1 MFTTNRH
8 TTPLRYIPALLAV
21 AALGLSA
28 CSTEELPDNGGNS
41 NGKTAIEFAM
51 SNTGGIG
58 MSLDSRAAASDASRA
73 GFGSNTRI
81 VMRIGSESSETPTDI
96 KYTRTTA
103 TASAQVTTGTQDYST
118 VTFAQGTE
126 MRYWDDAHGRKSQ
139 LSVYAVAIPDKTEP
153 SLIPV
158 DKLNCAP
165 ASGSNWA
172 TENAST
178 SADNNCIAW
187 EVSADQSAA
196 GTVSNQDLCYSNN
209 IQADAERGQNGVYRY
224 DFDTGSYPTFPGCDE
239 DGTIKQPG
247 LENGVMKYTTPSAS
261 KPGKFDRGHMI
272 FRHALSRITVKI
284 KAGDG
289 YDPSTAFVVDH
300 VQINKIRLADGTNTK
315 LNLVDGTWSGY
326 TTDQTITKME
336 KATPQA
342 SATHHREF
350 VAQTIPGDEIDQNST
365 ENRLELVVDNNI
377 YYITDKMLFTAFST
391 SATDDI
397 SGDKLT
403 LRQGRNYEI
412 NVTVSK
418 KKIDNITA
426 SIIPWATVTSSNMDV
441 NNAYIQLD
449 LYTPSGT
456 EIDGSYSS
464 NPPLLFRL
472 DDPSS
477 SFIFNDTDWKHYK
490 WYTKYD
496 KYNSL
501 TWDGTNR
508 RWTTDLFFE
517 TNYAS
522 YHFRM
527 TNEKTDSKIHL
538 VGPGSSGPFG
548 EADYFDIATSDED
561 IWWGAPMLTSA
572 TLKYDYQNT
581 ASVTPS
587 TDYTSP
593 LAGGFSL
600 SIHWGIAATESPIK
614 FTMLHIKSQIDVV
627 LKTTTGSDA
636 VKLYDETKSGD
647 DRYAKVKVVRAFNNG
662 NVELGRGM
670 VKTSD
675 SAGEYVMK
683 LPTYNSRFSD
693 YFDTANE
700 ATNAYWSYY
709 VPQELVRNS
718 GATADDFVG
727 IEITTPDGNVYK
739 INQLS
744 EIEASSV
751 GSEAGQGQTAS
762 DNITRWLPNHHYT
775 YTFNL
780 TKTGVTATATVA
792 KWNEVTAD
800 KDVSIE

>member
-1 MFTTNRH
+1 MTRNKGGRNT
-8 TTPLRYIPALLAV
+8 LRYLPMLLAV
-21 AALGLSA
+21 AAMGLAA
-28 CSTEELPDNGGNS
+28 CSTEELPGNGGNAD
-41 NGKTAIEFAM
+41 GKTAIEFAM

-73 GFGSNTRI
+73 GFGSDTRI
-81 VMRIGSESSETPTDI
+81 VMRIGSQNTDDGSL

-103 TASAQVTTGTQDYST
+103 TASKQVTTGTQDYST

-139 LSVYAVAIPDKTEP
+139 LSVYAVAIPDKTDDR
-153 SLIPV
+153 LLPV
-158 DKLNCAP
+158 DKLNFT
-165 ASGSNWA
+165 ASTGSNWA
-172 TENAST
+172 TENTST
-178 SADNNCIAW
+178 SATNNCIVW

-209 IQADAERGQNGVYRY
+209 IQADEERGKNGVYRY
-224 DFDTGSYPTFPGCDE
+224 NFGTGSYPTFPGCYE
-239 DGTIKQPG
+239 DGTIKPG

-272 FRHALSRITVKI
+272 FRHALTRITVKLT
-284 KAGDG
+284 AGDG
-289 YDPSTAFVVDH
+289 YDPSTAFEVDH

-336 KATPQA
+336 TATPQTGA
-342 SATHHREF
+342 AHHREF

-449 LYTPSGT
+449 LYDPSGT
-456 EIDGSYSS
+456 AIDGSYSS

-472 DDPSS
+472 DDPSPN
-477 SFIFNDTDWKHYK
+477 FIFRDDQWKHYK
-490 WYTKYD
+490 WYTTYD

-501 TWDGTNR
+501 RWDGTNS

-527 TNEKTDSKIHL
+527 TNEKTDNKIHL
-538 VGPGSSGPFG
+538 GPGSSGPFG

-593 LAGGFSL
+593 LDGGFSS

-627 LKTTTGSDA
+627 LKTTTGPDA
-636 VKLYDETKSGD
+636 VKLKDGD
-647 DRYAKVKVVRAFNNG
+647 NTAIVKVVRAYNSG

-670 VKTSD
+670 VKTTGTTGD
-675 SAGEYVMK
+675 LA
-683 LPTYNSRFSD
+683 LNQPTS
-693 YFDTANE
+693 YFKTDKVE
-700 ATNAYWSYY
+700 TNPYWLYY
-709 VPQELVRNS
+709 VPQPLSNGS
-718 GATADDFVG
+718 NYVG
-727 IEITTPDGNVYK
+727 IEITTPDGNIYK
-739 INQLS
+739 INRLS
-744 EIEASSV
+744 EITASSV
-751 GSEAGQGQTAS
+751 SSGNGQGQTNGAA
-762 DNITRWLPNHHYT
+762 ITRWLPNHHYT
-775 YTFNL
+775 YTFTL
-780 TKTGVTATATVA
+780 KKTKVTATATVT

-800 KDVSIE
+800 KEDVSIE

>member
-8 TTPLRYIPALLAV
+8 TTSLRYIPALLAA

-28 CSTEELPDNGGNS
+28 CSTEELPDNGGS
-41 NGKTAIEFAM
+41 TDGKTAIEFAM

-73 GFGSNTRI
+73 GFGSDTRI
-81 VMRIGSESSETPTDI
+81 VMRIGSKSTDGGSL

-103 TASAQVTTGTQDYST
+103 TASKQVTTGTADYST

-139 LSVYAVAIPDKTEP
+139 LSVYAVAIPDKNSGTLLPET
-153 SLIPV
+153 
-158 DKLNCAP
+158 KLSIGTLGENSKW
-165 ASGSNWA
+165 AS
-172 TENAST
+172 EST
-178 SADNNCIAW
+178 PDNTIAW
-187 EVSADQSAA
+187 TVSADQSTA

-209 IQADAERGQNGVYRY
+209 IQTGGKNGVYRY
-224 DFDTGSYPTFPGCDE
+224 NFIDPVGYPTFPGCNE
-239 DGTIKQPG
+239 DGTIKPG
-247 LENGVMKYTTPSAS
+247 LKDGVMKYTTPSAS

-272 FRHALSRITVKI
+272 FRHALSRITVKL

-449 LYTPSGT
+449 LYDPSGT
-456 EIDGSYSS
+456 AIDGSYSS

-472 DDPSS
+472 DDPSPN
-477 SFIFNDTDWKHYK
+477 FIFSDDQWKHYK

-501 TWDGTNR
+501 TWDGTNS

-527 TNEKTDSKIHL
+527 TNEKTDNKIHL
-538 VGPGSSGPFG
+538 GPGSSGPFG

-593 LAGGFSL
+593 LAGGFSS

-627 LKTTTGSDA
+627 LKTTTGPDA
-636 VKLYDETKSGD
+636 VKLKDGD
-647 DRYAKVKVVRAFNNG
+647 NTAIVKVVRAFNNG

-670 VKTSD
+670 VKTSG
-675 SAGEYVMK
+675 STGEYVMK

-693 YFDTANE
+693 YFATANE
-700 ATNAYWSYY
+700 ATKAYWSYY

-718 GATADDFVG
+718 GANANDFVG

-739 INQLS
+739 INRLS
-744 EIEASSV
+744 EIEASAV
-751 GSEAGQGQTAS
+751 GSEAGQGQAES
-762 DNITRWLPNHHYT
+762 QKILRWLPNHHYT
-775 YTFNL
+775 YTFTL
-780 TKTGVTATATVA
+780 KKTEVTATATVT
-792 KWNEVTAD
+792 KWNEVTAGNE
-800 KDVSIE
+800 DVTIE

>member
-1 MFTTNRH
+1 MTRNKGGRNT
-8 TTPLRYIPALLAV
+8 LRYLPMLLAV

-58 MSLDSRAAASDASRA
+58 MSLDSRA
-73 GFGSNTRI
+73 GFGQSTRI
-81 VMRIGSESSETPTDI
+81 VMRIGSESTDDGSL

-103 TASAQVTTGTQDYST
+103 TASKQVTTGTADYST

-139 LSVYAVAIPDKTEP
+139 LSVYAVAIPDKNSGTLLPEN
-153 SLIPV
+153 
-158 DKLNCAP
+158 KLSIGTLGENSKW
-165 ASGSNWA
+165 AS
-172 TENAST
+172 EST
-178 SADNNCIAW
+178 PDNTIAW
-187 EVSADQSAA
+187 TVSADQSTA

-209 IQADAERGQNGVYRY
+209 IQTGGKNGVYQY
-224 DFDTGSYPTFPGCDE
+224 KFSTSDYPAFPGCNP
-239 DGTIKQPG
+239 DGTIIEKSPRTDG
-247 LENGVMKYTTPSAS
+247 LIDGVMKYYTEPGYSG
-261 KPGKFDRGHMI
+261 GKFDRGHMI
-272 FRHALSRITVKI
+272 FRHALTRITVKL

-326 TTDQTITKME
+326 TTGQTITKME

-426 SIIPWATVTSSNMDV
+426 SIIPWATVTSGNMDV

-456 EIDGSYSS
+456 TINGSYEA
-464 NPPLLFRL
+464 PLLFRL

-501 TWDGTNR
+501 TWDGTNN

-517 TNYAS
+517 SNYAS

-538 VGPGSSGPFG
+538 GPGSSGPFG
-548 EADYFDIATSDED
+548 EADYFDIDTSEKD
-561 IWWGAPMLTSA
+561 IWWGAPLLKTA
-572 TLKYDYQNT
+572 TLKYDYEHT
-581 ASVTPS
+581 ASVTS
-587 TDYTSP
+587 GTDYRSP
-593 LAGGFSL
+593 LDGGFSS

-636 VKLYDETKSGD
+636 VKLKDGD
-647 DRYAKVKVVRAFNNG
+647 NTAIVKVVRAFNKG

-670 VKTSD
+670 VKTSGSTGD
-675 SAGEYVMK
+675 LA
-683 LPTYNSRFSD
+683 LNQPTT
-693 YFDTANE
+693 YFKTDKVE
-700 ATNAYWSYY
+700 TNPYWLYY
-709 VPQELVRNS
+709 VPQQLSNGS
-718 GATADDFVG
+718 NYVG
-727 IEITTPDGNVYK
+727 IEITTPDGNIYK
-739 INQLS
+739 INKLS
-744 EIEASSV
+744 DITAKTVVSDV
-751 GSEAGQGQTAS
+751 GQGQTES
-762 DNITRWLPNHHYT
+762 QKILRWLPNHHYT
-775 YTFNL
+775 YTFTL
-780 TKTGVTATATVA
+780 KKTEVTATATVT

-800 KDVSIE
+800 KEDVTIE

>member
-1 MFTTNRH
+1 MTRNKGGRNT
-8 TTPLRYIPALLAV
+8 LRYLPMLLAV

-81 VMRIGSESSETPTDI
+81 VMRIGSQKTDDGSL

-103 TASAQVTTGTQDYST
+103 TASKQVTTGTHDYYT
-118 VTFAQGTE
+118 VTFAQGSE
-126 MRYWDDAHGRKSQ
+126 MRYWDDAHGRNSQ
-139 LSVYAVAIPDKTEP
+139 LSVYAVAIPDKTEE
-153 SLIPV
+153 SLLPV
-158 DKLNCAP
+158 DKLKFTAL
-165 ASGSNWA
+165 SGSNWA
-172 TENAST
+172 TENTQT
-178 SADNNCIAW
+178 SDTNNCIAW

-209 IQADAERGQNGVYRY
+209 IQTGGKNGVYQY
-224 DFDTGSYPTFPGCDE
+224 KFSASDYPAFPGCNP
-239 DGTIKQPG
+239 DGSIIEKTPRTDG
-247 LENGVMKYTTPSAS
+247 LIDGVMKYYTETGYSG
-261 KPGKFDRGHMI
+261 GKFDRGHMI
-272 FRHALSRITVKI
+272 FRHALSRITVKLT
-284 KAGDG
+284 AGDG
-289 YDPSTAFVVDH
+289 YNPSTAFVVDH
-300 VQINKIRLADGTNTK
+300 VQINNIRLADGTNTK

-326 TTDQTITKME
+326 TTAQTITKME
-336 KATPQA
+336 TASPQA

-350 VAQTIPGDEIDQNST
+350 VAQTIPGDLIPEDGATNRVEI
-365 ENRLELVVDNNI
+365 VVDGNI
-377 YYITDKMLFTAFST
+377 YYLTDKMLYNALKSST
-391 SATDDI
+391 GVKVESNNVE
-397 SGDKLT
+397 LE
-403 LRQGRNYEI
+403 QGKNYEI

-456 EIDGSYSS
+456 AIDGAYSS

-472 DDPSS
+472 DDPSQN
-477 SFIFNDTDWKHYK
+477 FIFSDDQWKHYK

-496 KYNSL
+496 KYSSL
-501 TWDGTNR
+501 AWDGTNS
-508 RWTTDLFFE
+508 RWTTNLFFE

-593 LAGGFSL
+593 LAGGFSS

-627 LKTTTGSDA
+627 LKTTTGPDA
-636 VKLYDETKSGD
+636 VKLKDGD
-647 DRYAKVKVVRAFNNG
+647 NTAIVKVVRAFNNG

-670 VKTSD
+670 VKTSG
-675 SAGEYVMK
+675 STGEYVMK

-693 YFDTANE
+693 YFATANE

-709 VPQELVRNS
+709 IPQELVRNS
-718 GATADDFVG
+718 GANADDFVG

-739 INQLS
+739 INRLS
-744 EIEASSV
+744 EIKATSV
-751 GSEAGQGQTAS
+751 GSEAGQGQTNS
-762 DNITRWLPNHHYT
+762 DYITRWLPNHHYT
-775 YTFNL
+775 YTFTL
-780 TKTGVTATATVA
+780 KKTKVTATATVT

-800 KDVSIE
+800 KEDVSIE

>member
-58 MSLDSRAAASDASRA
+58 MSLDSRASRA
-73 GFGSNTRI
+73 GFGSDTRI
-81 VMRIGSESSETPTDI
+81 VMRIGSESADDGSL

-103 TASAQVTTGTQDYST
+103 TASKQVTTGTADYST

-126 MRYWDDAHGRKSQ
+126 MRYWDDAHGRESQ
-139 LSVYAVAIPDKTEP
+139 LSVYAVAIPDKTDEG
-153 SLIPV
+153 LIPV

-172 TENAST
+172 TEDAST
-178 SADNNCIAW
+178 ATSNNTIAW
-187 EVSADQSAA
+187 TVSADQSAA

-209 IQADAERGQNGVYRY
+209 IQADAERGKNGVYRY
-224 DFDTGSYPTFPGCDE
+224 NFDTGSYPAFPGVANIDDLE
-239 DGTIKQPG
+239 D
-247 LENGVMKYTTPSAS
+247 GVMKYTTPSAS
-261 KPGKFDRGHMI
+261 EPGKFDRGHMI
-272 FRHALSRITVKI
+272 FRHALTRITVKLT
-284 KAGDG
+284 ASDG

-300 VQINKIRLADGTNTK
+300 VQINNIRLADGTNTK

-326 TTDQTITKME
+326 TTGQTITKME

-350 VAQTIPGDEIDQNST
+350 VAQTIPGDEIGQNST

-412 NVTVSK
+412 NVTISK

-449 LYTPSGT
+449 LYTPSET
-456 EIDGSYSS
+456 AIDGAYSS

-472 DDPSS
+472 DDPSPN
-477 SFIFNDTDWKHYK
+477 FIFSDDQWKHYK
-490 WYTKYD
+490 WYTEYD

-501 TWDGTNR
+501 TWDGTNS

-527 TNEKTDSKIHL
+527 INEKTDNKIYL
-538 VGPGSSGPFG
+538 GPGSTGPFG

-561 IWWGAPMLTSA
+561 IWWGAPMRSGANLVYDFANDSQDTSA
-572 TLKYDYQNT
+572 PK
-581 ASVTPS
+581 
-587 TDYTSP
+587 
-593 LAGGFSL
+593 GGYSSSL
-600 SIHWGIAATESPIK
+600 HWGIAATESPIK

-636 VKLYDETKSGD
+636 VKLYDETKSDD
-647 DRYAKVKVVRAFNNG
+647 DRYAKVKVVRAYNNG

-670 VKTSD
+670 VKTSG
-675 SAGEYVMK
+675 STGEYVMK
-683 LPTYNSRFSD
+683 LPTHNSRFSD
-693 YFDTANE
+693 YFATANE
-700 ATNAYWSYY
+700 ATKAYWSYY
-709 VPQELVRNS
+709 VPQELKR
-718 GATADDFVG
+718 GDADADYVG
-727 IEITTPDGNVYK
+727 LEITTPDGNVYK
-739 INQLS
+739 INRLS
-744 EIEASSV
+744 EITAKTV
-751 GSEAGQGQTAS
+751 GSDVGQGQTES
-762 DNITRWLPNHHYT
+762 QKILRWLPNHHYT
-775 YTFNL
+775 YTFTL
-780 TKTGVTATATVA
+780 KKTKVTATATVT

-800 KDVSIE
+800 NKDVTIE

>member
-28 CSTEELPDNGGNS
+28 CSTEELPDNGGNTD
-41 NGKTAIEFAM
+41 GKTAIEFAM

-58 MSLDSRAAASDASRA
+58 MSLDSRASRA
-73 GFGSNTRI
+73 GFGSDTEI
-81 VMRIGSESSETPTDI
+81 KMRIRSENTEDASI
-96 KYTRTTA
+96 KYTLTKA
-103 TASAQVTTGTQDYST
+103 TARKQEDGKDYST
-118 VTFAQGTE
+118 VKFKSENGE
-126 MRYWDDAHGRKSQ
+126 MRYWDDAHGRNSQ
-139 LSVYAVAIPDKTEP
+139 LSVYAVAVPDKTGILAADALQAP
-153 SLIPV
+153 ST
-158 DKLNCAP
+158 
-165 ASGSNWA
+165 SGGSNWG
-172 TENAST
+172 T
-178 SADNNCIAW
+178 SLDTNNTIAW
-187 EVSADQSAA
+187 TVSADQSTA

-209 IQADAERGQNGVYRY
+209 IQTGGKNGVYQY
-224 DFDTGSYPTFPGCDE
+224 KFSTSDYPAFPGCNH
-239 DGTIKQPG
+239 DGTIIEKSPRTDG
-247 LENGVMKYTTPSAS
+247 LIDGVMKYYTEPGYSG
-261 KPGKFDRGHMI
+261 GKFDRGHMI

-426 SIIPWATVTSSNMDV
+426 SIIPWATVTSGNMDV

-456 EIDGSYSS
+456 TINGSYEA
-464 NPPLLFRL
+464 PLLFRL

-501 TWDGTNR
+501 KWDGTNS
-508 RWTTDLFFE
+508 RWTTNLFFE
-517 TNYAS
+517 NNYAS

-561 IWWGAPMLTSA
+561 IWWGAPMQTSA

-581 ASVTPS
+581 ASVTS
-587 TDYTSP
+587 DTDYTSP
-593 LAGGFSL
+593 LDGGFSS

-647 DRYAKVKVVRAFNNG
+647 DRYAKVKVVRAFNSG

-670 VKTSD
+670 VKTTGTTGD
-675 SAGEYVMK
+675 LA
-683 LPTYNSRFSD
+683 LNQPTT
-693 YFDTANE
+693 YFKTDKVE
-700 ATNAYWSYY
+700 TNPYWLYY
-709 VPQELVRNS
+709 VPQPLSNGS
-718 GATADDFVG
+718 NYVG

-739 INQLS
+739 INRLS
-744 EIEASSV
+744 EIEASAI
-751 GSEAGQGQTAS
+751 GSEAGQGQAES
-762 DNITRWLPNHHYT
+762 QKILRWLPNHHYT
-775 YTFNL
+775 YTFTL
-780 TKTGVTATATVA
+780 KKTEVTATATVT

-800 KDVSIE
+800 KEDVTIE

>member
-28 CSTEELPDNGGNS
+28 CSTEELPDNGGS
-41 NGKTAIEFAM
+41 NTDGKTAIEFAM

-73 GFGSNTRI
+73 GFGSETRI
-81 VMRIGSESSETPTDI
+81 VMRIGSQNTDDGSL

-103 TASAQVTTGTQDYST
+103 TASKQVTTGTQDYST

-139 LSVYAVAIPDKTEP
+139 LSVYAVAVPDKTDED
-153 SLIPV
+153 LIPV
-158 DKLNCAP
+158 DKLSINP
-165 ASGSNWA
+165 PSGSNWA
-172 TENAST
+172 TEDAST
-178 SADNNCIAW
+178 ATSNNTIAW
-187 EVSADQSAA
+187 TVSTDQSTA

-209 IQADAERGQNGVYRY
+209 IQNGGENGVYQY
-224 DFDTGSYPTFPGCDE
+224 KFSTSDYPAFPGCNP
-239 DGTIKQPG
+239 DGTIIEKTPRTDG
-247 LENGVMKYTTPSAS
+247 LIDGVMKYYTEPGYSG
-261 KPGKFDRGHMI
+261 GKFDRGHMI
-272 FRHALSRITVKI
+272 FRHALSRITVKL

-289 YDPSTAFVVDH
+289 YDPSTAFEVDH

-326 TTDQTITKME
+326 TTGQTITKME

-350 VAQTIPGDEIDQNST
+350 VAQTIPGDLIPENGDTKRVEI
-365 ENRLELVVDNNI
+365 VVDGNI
-377 YYITDKMLFTAFST
+377 YYLTDKMLYNALKSST
-391 SATDDI
+391 GVKVESNNVV
-397 SGDKLT
+397 LE
-403 LRQGRNYEI
+403 QGKNYEI

-426 SIIPWATVTSSNMDV
+426 SIIPWATVTSGNMDV
-441 NNAYIQLD
+441 NNAYIKLD

-456 EIDGSYSS
+456 AIDGSYSS

-496 KYNSL
+496 KYSSL
-501 TWDGTNR
+501 AWDGTNS
-508 RWTTDLFFE
+508 RWTTNLFFE

-538 VGPGSSGPFG
+538 GPGSTGPFG

-572 TLKYDYQNT
+572 NLKYDYENT
-581 ASVTPS
+581 ASVTS
-587 TDYTSP
+587 GTDYTSP
-593 LAGGFSL
+593 LAGGFSS

-627 LKTTTGSDA
+627 LKTTTGPDA
-636 VKLYDETKSGD
+636 VKLKDGD
-647 DRYAKVKVVRAFNNG
+647 NTAIVKVVRAFNNG

-693 YFDTANE
+693 YFATANE

-739 INQLS
+739 INRLS
-744 EIEASSV
+744 DIKATAV
-751 GSEAGQGQTAS
+751 GTEAGQGQTES
-762 DNITRWLPNHHYT
+762 QKILRWLPNHHYT
-775 YTFNL
+775 YTFTL
-780 TKTGVTATATVA
+780 KKTKVTATATVT
-792 KWNEVTAD
+792 KWNEVTAGD
-800 KDVSIE
+800 KDVTIE

>member
-1 MFTTNRH
+1 MTRNKGGRNT
-8 TTPLRYIPALLAV
+8 LRYLPMLLAV
-21 AALGLSA
+21 AAMGLAA
-28 CSTEELPDNGGNS
+28 CSTEELPGNGGNAD
-41 NGKTAIEFAM
+41 GKTAIEFAM
-51 SNTGGIG
+51 SNTGGLG

-73 GFGSNTRI
+73 GFGAATRI
-81 VMRIGSESSETPTDI
+81 VMRIGSQKTDDASDI

-103 TASAQVTTGTQDYST
+103 TASAQVSEGTADYST
-118 VTFAQGTE
+118 VTFAPGTE
-126 MRYWDDAHGRKSQ
+126 MRYWDDAHGRNSQ
-139 LSVYAVAIPDKTEP
+139 LSVYAVAVPDKTDED
-153 SLIPV
+153 LIPV
-158 DKLNCAP
+158 DKLSINP
-165 ASGSNWA
+165 PSGSNWA
-172 TENAST
+172 TEDAST
-178 SADNNCIAW
+178 ATSNNTIAW
-187 EVSADQSAA
+187 TVSTDQSTA
-196 GTVSNQDLCYSNN
+196 GTVSDQDLCYSNN
-209 IQADAERGQNGVYRY
+209 IQADAERGKNGVYRY
-224 DFDTGSYPTFPGCDE
+224 NFVTGSYPTFPGCNE
-239 DGTIKQPG
+239 DGTIKPG

-272 FRHALSRITVKI
+272 FRHALSRITVKLT
-284 KAGDG
+284 AGDG
-289 YDPSTAFVVDH
+289 YNPSTAFVVDH
-300 VQINKIRLADGTNTK
+300 VQINNIRLADGTNTK

-326 TTDQTITKME
+326 TTGQTITKME

-412 NVTVSK
+412 NVTISK

-456 EIDGSYSS
+456 AINGTYSS

-472 DDPSS
+472 DDPSPN
-477 SFIFNDTDWKHYK
+477 FIFRDDQWKHYK

-501 TWDGTNR
+501 TWDGTNS
-508 RWTTDLFFE
+508 RWTTNLFFE

-527 TNEKTDSKIHL
+527 TNEKTDNKIHL
-538 VGPGSSGPFG
+538 GPGSSGPFG
-548 EADYFDIATSDED
+548 EADYFDIDTSDED
-561 IWWGAPMLTSA
+561 IWWGAPMRSGANLVYDFANDSQDTSA
-572 TLKYDYQNT
+572 PK
-581 ASVTPS
+581 
-587 TDYTSP
+587 
-593 LAGGFSL
+593 GGYSSSL
-600 SIHWGIAATESPIK
+600 HWGIAATESPIK

-627 LKTTTGSDA
+627 LKTTTGPDA

-683 LPTYNSRFSD
+683 LPTYNSRISD
-693 YFDTANE
+693 YFATANE

-718 GATADDFVG
+718 GANAEDFVG

-739 INQLS
+739 INRLS
-744 EIEASSV
+744 EIEASAV
-751 GSEAGQGQTAS
+751 GSEAGQGQTARQK
-762 DNITRWLPNHHYT
+762 IPRWLPNHHYT
-775 YTFNL
+775 YTFTL
-780 TKTGVTATATVA
+780 KKTEVTATATVT
-792 KWNEVTAD
+792 KWNEVTAGN
-800 KDVSIE
+800 KDVTIE

>member
-8 TTPLRYIPALLAV
+8 TTPLRYIPALLAA

-58 MSLDSRAAASDASRA
+58 MSLDSRA
-73 GFGSNTRI
+73 GFGQSTRI
-81 VMRIGSESSETPTDI
+81 VMRIGSQNTDDGSL

-103 TASAQVTTGTQDYST
+103 TASKQVTTGTADYST

-139 LSVYAVAIPDKTEP
+139 LSVYAVAIPDKNSGTLLPEN
-153 SLIPV
+153 
-158 DKLNCAP
+158 KLSIGTLGENSKW
-165 ASGSNWA
+165 AS
-172 TENAST
+172 EST
-178 SADNNCIAW
+178 PDNTIAW
-187 EVSADQSAA
+187 TVSADQSTA

-209 IQADAERGQNGVYRY
+209 IQADEERGKNGVYRY
-224 DFDTGSYPTFPGCDE
+224 NFGTGSYPAFPGVANID
-239 DGTIKQPG
+239 DLKD
-247 LENGVMKYTTPSAS
+247 GVMKYTTPSAS
-261 KPGKFDRGHMI
+261 EPGKFDRGHMI
-272 FRHALSRITVKI
+272 FRHALSRITVKL

-377 YYITDKMLFTAFST
+377 YYITDKMLFTAFSI

-449 LYTPSGT
+449 LYDPSGT
-456 EIDGSYSS
+456 AIDGSYSS

-472 DDPSS
+472 DDPSPN
-477 SFIFNDTDWKHYK
+477 FIFSDDQWKHYK

-501 TWDGTNR
+501 TWDGTNS

-527 TNEKTDSKIHL
+527 TNEKTDNKIHL
-538 VGPGSSGPFG
+538 GPGSSGPFG

-593 LAGGFSL
+593 LAGGFSS

-627 LKTTTGSDA
+627 LKTTTGPDA
-636 VKLYDETKSGD
+636 VKLKDGD
-647 DRYAKVKVVRAFNNG
+647 NTAIVKVVRAYNNG

-675 SAGEYVMK
+675 STGEYVMK
-683 LPTYNSRFSD
+683 LPTHNSRFSD
-693 YFDTANE
+693 YFATANE

-709 VPQELVRNS
+709 VPQELKR
-718 GATADDFVG
+718 GEADADFVG

-739 INQLS
+739 INRLS
-744 EIEASSV
+744 DIKATAV
-751 GSEAGQGQTAS
+751 GTEAGQGQNNR
-762 DNITRWLPNHHYT
+762 DYITRWLPNHRYT
-775 YTFNL
+775 YTFTL
-780 TKTGVTATATVA
+780 KKTKVTATATVT

-800 KDVSIE
+800 KEDVSIE

>member
-21 AALGLSA
+21 AALVLPLLAA
-28 CSTEELPDNGGNS
+28 CSSDDVPAVPTDGTDKSP
-41 NGKTAIEFAM
+41 IEFSM
-51 SNTGGIG
+51 SGTGASVG
-58 MSLDSRAAASDASRA
+58 LDSRGASAASRA
-73 GFGSNTRI
+73 GFGASTRI
-81 VMRIGSESSETPTDI
+81 VMRIGSQSDGRTDQD

-103 TASAQVTTGTQDYST
+103 TASKQVTTGTADYST
-118 VTFAQGTE
+118 VTFGNGK
-126 MRYWDDAHGRKSQ
+126 MRYWDDADGRDSH
-139 LSVYAVAIPDKTEP
+139 LSVYAVAVPDKNEDAVLKETQ
-153 SLIPV
+153 LG
-158 DKLNCAP
+158 NYTP
-165 ASGSNWA
+165 ANPWELEDA
-172 TENAST
+172 TTKASHNIIKWQLST
-178 SADNNCIAW
+178 
-187 EVSADQSAA
+187 DQTGKVA
-196 GTVSNQDLCYSNN
+196 NEDLCFSNN
-209 IQADAERGQNGVYRY
+209 IQTGGKNGVYRY
-224 DFDTGSYPTFPGCDE
+224 NFTADSYPSFPGCNT
-239 DGTIKQPG
+239 DGTVKDG
-247 LENGVMKYTTPSAS
+247 TLKDGMMKFAENGTSG
-261 KPGKFDRGHMI
+261 GKFDLGHLI
-272 FRHALSRITVKI
+272 FRHALTRITVKL

-326 TTDQTITKME
+326 TTGQKITKME
-336 KATPQA
+336 EATPQTGA
-342 SATHHREF
+342 AHHREF
-350 VAQTIPGDEIDQNST
+350 VAQTIPGDLIPENGATNRVEI
-365 ENRLELVVDNNI
+365 VVDGNI
-377 YYITDKMLFTAFST
+377 YYLTDKMLYNALKSST
-391 SATDDI
+391 GVKVESNNVV
-397 SGDKLT
+397 LE
-403 LRQGRNYEI
+403 QGKNYEI

-441 NNAYIQLD
+441 NNAYIRLD
-449 LYTPSGT
+449 LYTPSET
-456 EIDGSYSS
+456 AIDGAYSS

-472 DDPSS
+472 DDPSPK
-477 SFIFNDTDWKHYK
+477 FIFSDDQWKHYK
-490 WYTKYD
+490 WYTTYD

-501 TWDGTNR
+501 RWDGTNS

-527 TNEKTDSKIHL
+527 TNEKTDNKIHL
-538 VGPGSSGPFG
+538 GPGSSGPFG

-593 LAGGFSL
+593 LDGGFSS

-627 LKTTTGSDA
+627 LKTTTGPDA

-647 DRYAKVKVVRAFNNG
+647 DRYAKVKVVRAFNSG

-670 VKTSD
+670 VKTSG
-675 SAGEYVMK
+675 STSEYVMK

-693 YFDTANE
+693 YFATANE
-700 ATNAYWSYY
+700 ATKAYWSYY
-709 VPQELVRNS
+709 IPQELKR
-718 GATADDFVG
+718 GDADADYVG
-727 IEITTPDGNVYK
+727 LEITTPDGNVYK
-739 INQLS
+739 INRLS
-744 EIEASSV
+744 EIKASSV

-775 YTFNL
+775 YTFTL
-780 TKTGVTATATVA
+780 KKTEVTATATVT
-792 KWNEVTAD
+792 KWNEVTAGN
-800 KDVSIE
+800 KDVTIE

>member
-21 AALGLSA
+21 AAQGLSA

-73 GFGSNTRI
+73 GFGYDTEI
-81 VMRIGSESSETPTDI
+81 KMRIRSENTEDASI
-96 KYTRTTA
+96 KYTLTKA
-103 TASAQVTTGTQDYST
+103 TAIKQEDGKDYST
-118 VTFAQGTE
+118 VKFKSENGE
-126 MRYWDDAHGRKSQ
+126 MRYWDDAHGRNSQ
-139 LSVYAVAIPDKTEP
+139 LSVYAVAVPDKTGILAADALQAP
-153 SLIPV
+153 ST
-158 DKLNCAP
+158 
-165 ASGSNWA
+165 SGGSNWG
-172 TENAST
+172 T
-178 SADNNCIAW
+178 SLDTNNTIAW
-187 EVSADQSAA
+187 TVSADQSTA

-209 IQADAERGQNGVYRY
+209 IQAVGKNGVYQY
-224 DFDTGSYPTFPGCDE
+224 KFSASDYPAFPGCNP
-239 DGTIKQPG
+239 DGSIIEKTPRTDG
-247 LENGVMKYTTPSAS
+247 LIDGVMKYYTETGYSG
-261 KPGKFDRGHMI
+261 GKFDRGHMI
-272 FRHALSRITVKI
+272 FRHALSRITVKLT
-284 KAGDG
+284 AGDG
-289 YDPSTAFVVDH
+289 YNPSTAFVVDH
-300 VQINKIRLADGTNTK
+300 VQINNIRLADGTNTK

-326 TTDQTITKME
+326 TTAQTITKME
-336 KATPQA
+336 TATPQTGA
-342 SATHHREF
+342 HHHREF

-426 SIIPWATVTSSNMDV
+426 SIIPWATVTSSNIDV

-456 EIDGSYSS
+456 AIDGEYSS

-472 DDPSS
+472 DDPSPN
-477 SFIFNDTDWKHYK
+477 FIFRDDQWKHYK

-501 TWDGTNR
+501 TWDGTNS
-508 RWTTDLFFE
+508 RWTTNLFFE

-527 TNEKTDSKIHL
+527 TNEKTDNKIHL
-538 VGPGSSGPFG
+538 GPGSSGPFG
-548 EADYFDIATSDED
+548 EADYFDIDTSDED
-561 IWWGAPMLTSA
+561 IWWGAPMLDKSSETGF
-572 TLKYDYQNT
+572 LQYDYTNNS
-581 ASVTPS
+581 SVSSS
-587 TDYTSP
+587 TDYTTP
-593 LAGGFSL
+593 LAGGFSKW
-600 SIHWGIAATESPIK
+600 IHWGIAATESPIE

-627 LKTTTGSDA
+627 LKTTTGPDA
-636 VKLYDETKSGD
+636 VKLKDGD
-647 DRYAKVKVVRAFNNG
+647 NTAIVKVVRAYNNG

-670 VKTSD
+670 VKISGST
-675 SAGEYVMK
+675 GEYVMK
-683 LPTYNSRFSD
+683 LPTDNSRFSD
-693 YFDTANE
+693 YFATANE

-727 IEITTPDGNVYK
+727 IEITTPDGNIYK
-739 INQLS
+739 INKLS
-744 EIEASSV
+744 DITAKTV
-751 GSEAGQGQTAS
+751 GSDVGQGQA
-762 DNITRWLPNHHYT
+762 NGGFITRWLPNHHYT
-775 YTFNL
+775 YTFTL
-780 TKTGVTATATVA
+780 KKTEVTATATVT

-800 KDVSIE
+800 KEDVTIE

>member
-58 MSLDSRAAASDASRA
+58 MGLDSRVSRA
-73 GFGSNTRI
+73 GFGQSTRI
-81 VMRIGSESSETPTDI
+81 VMRIGSESTDGGSL

-103 TASAQVTTGTQDYST
+103 TASAKVSEGTADYST

-139 LSVYAVAIPDKTEP
+139 LSVYAVAIPDKTDVLTENVLQAP
-153 SLIPV
+153 ST
-158 DKLNCAP
+158 
-165 ASGSNWA
+165 SGGSNWG
-172 TENAST
+172 T
-178 SADNNCIAW
+178 SSDTDNTIAW
-187 EVSADQSAA
+187 TVSADQSTA

-209 IQADAERGQNGVYRY
+209 IQTGGKNGVYQY
-224 DFDTGSYPTFPGCDE
+224 KFSASDYPAFPGCNP
-239 DGTIKQPG
+239 DGSIIEKTPRTDG
-247 LENGVMKYTTPSAS
+247 LIDGVMKYYTEPGYSG
-261 KPGKFDRGHMI
+261 GKFDRGHMV
-272 FRHALSRITVKI
+272 FRHALSRITVKLT
-284 KAGDG
+284 AGDG

-300 VQINKIRLADGTNTK
+300 VQINNIRLADGTNTK
-315 LNLVDGTWSGY
+315 LNLVNGTWSGY
-326 TTDQTITKME
+326 TTAQKITKME
-336 KATPQA
+336 EATPQTGA
-342 SATHHREF
+342 AHHREF
-350 VAQTIPGDEIDQNST
+350 VAQTIPGDLIPDNGSTKRIEI
-365 ENRLELVVDNNI
+365 VVDGNI
-377 YYITDKMLFTAFST
+377 YYLTDKMLYNALKSST
-391 SATDDI
+391 GVKVESNNVV
-397 SGDKLT
+397 LE
-403 LRQGRNYEI
+403 QGKNYEI

-449 LYTPSGT
+449 LYDPSGT
-456 EIDGSYSS
+456 AIDGSYSS

-501 TWDGTNR
+501 TWDGTNN

-517 TNYAS
+517 SNYAS

-538 VGPGSSGPFG
+538 DPGSTGPFG
-548 EADYFDIATSDED
+548 EADYFDIDTSDED
-561 IWWGAPMLTSA
+561 IWWGAPMLKTA
-572 TLKYDYQNT
+572 TLKYDYEHT
-581 ASVTPS
+581 ASVS
-587 TDYTSP
+587 SGTDYTSP
-593 LAGGFSL
+593 LDGGFSS
-600 SIHWGIAATESPIK
+600 SIHWGIAATESPIM

-627 LKTTTGSDA
+627 LKTTTGPDA
-636 VKLYDETKSGD
+636 VKLKDGD
-647 DRYAKVKVVRAFNNG
+647 NTAIVKVVRAFNNG

-670 VKTSD
+670 VKTTGTT
-675 SAGEYVMK
+675 GEYVMK

-693 YFDTANE
+693 YFATANE

-718 GATADDFVG
+718 GANADDFVG

-744 EIEASSV
+744 KIEATAV
-751 GSEAGQGQTAS
+751 GSEAGQGQAES
-762 DNITRWLPNHHYT
+762 QKKILRWLPNHHYT
-775 YTFNL
+775 YTFTL
-780 TKTGVTATATVA
+780 KKTKVTATATVT
-792 KWNEVTAD
+792 KWNEVTAGD
-800 KDVSIE
+800 KNVTIE

>member
-28 CSTEELPDNGGNS
+28 CSTEELPDNGGNTD
-41 NGKTAIEFAM
+41 GKTAIEFAM

-58 MSLDSRAAASDASRA
+58 MSLDSRA
-73 GFGSNTRI
+73 GFGQSTRI
-81 VMRIGSESSETPTDI
+81 VMRIGSTNGSET

-103 TASAQVTTGTQDYST
+103 TASKQVTTGTQDYST

-126 MRYWDDAHGRKSQ
+126 MRYWDDAHGRTSQ
-139 LSVYAVAIPDKTEP
+139 LSVYAVAIPDKNSGTLLPET
-153 SLIPV
+153 
-158 DKLNCAP
+158 KLSIGTLGENSKW
-165 ASGSNWA
+165 AS
-172 TENAST
+172 EST
-178 SADNNCIAW
+178 PDNTIAW
-187 EVSADQSAA
+187 TVSADQSTA

-209 IQADAERGQNGVYRY
+209 IQTGGKNGVYRY
-224 DFDTGSYPTFPGCDE
+224 SFIDPVGYPTFPGCNE
-239 DGTIKQPG
+239 DGTIKPG
-247 LENGVMKYTTPSAS
+247 LKDGVMKYTTPSAS
-261 KPGKFDRGHMI
+261 EPGKFDRGHMI
-272 FRHALSRITVKI
+272 FRHALTRITVKLT
-284 KAGDG
+284 AGEG

-300 VQINKIRLADGTNTK
+300 VQINNIRLADGTNTK

-336 KATPQA
+336 TATPQTG
-342 SATHHREF
+342 ATHHREF

-377 YYITDKMLFTAFST
+377 YYITDKMLFTAFSK

-397 SGDKLT
+397 SGDTLT

-441 NNAYIQLD
+441 NNAYIQLE
-449 LYTPSGT
+449 LYDPSGT
-456 EIDGSYSS
+456 AIDGSYSS

-472 DDPSS
+472 DDPSQN
-477 SFIFNDTDWKHYK
+477 FIFSDDQWKHYK

-496 KYNSL
+496 KYSSL
-501 TWDGTNR
+501 AWDGTNS
-508 RWTTDLFFE
+508 RWTTNLFFE

-527 TNEKTDSKIHL
+527 TNEKTDNKIHL
-538 VGPGSSGPFG
+538 GPGSSGPFG
-548 EADYFDIATSDED
+548 EADYFDIDTSEKD
-561 IWWGAPMLTSA
+561 IWWGAPMLKTA
-572 TLKYDYQNT
+572 TLKYDYEHT
-581 ASVTPS
+581 ASVTS
-587 TDYTSP
+587 GTDYTSP
-593 LAGGFSL
+593 LDGGFSS
-600 SIHWGIAATESPIK
+600 SIHWGIAATESPIE

-627 LKTTTGSDA
+627 LKTTTGPDA

-647 DRYAKVKVVRAFNNG
+647 DRYAKVKVVRAFNSG

-683 LPTYNSRFSD
+683 LPTYNSRFYD
-693 YFDTANE
+693 YFATANE

-718 GATADDFVG
+718 GANADDFVG

-739 INQLS
+739 INRLS
-744 EIEASSV
+744 EIKASAV
-751 GSEAGQGQTAS
+751 GSEAGQGQAES
-762 DNITRWLPNHHYT
+762 QKILRWLPNHHYT
-775 YTFNL
+775 YTFTL
-780 TKTGVTATATVA
+780 TKTGITATATVT
-792 KWNEVTAD
+792 KWNEVTAGD
-800 KDVSIE
+800 QDVSIE

>member
-8 TTPLRYIPALLAV
+8 TTSLRYIPALLAV

-73 GFGSNTRI
+73 GFGSATRI
-81 VMRIGSESSETPTDI
+81 VMRIGSQKTDDASDI

-103 TASAQVTTGTQDYST
+103 SAQVSEGTADYST
-118 VTFAQGTE
+118 VTFAPGTE
-126 MRYWDDAHGRKSQ
+126 MRYWDDAHGRNSQ
-139 LSVYAVAIPDKTEP
+139 LSVYAVAIPDKTDEG
-153 SLIPV
+153 LIPV
-158 DKLNCAP
+158 EKLNINP
-165 ASGSNWA
+165 PSGSNWA
-172 TENAST
+172 TEDAST

-209 IQADAERGQNGVYRY
+209 IQTGGKNGVYQY
-224 DFDTGSYPTFPGCDE
+224 KFSASDYPAFPGCNP
-239 DGTIKQPG
+239 DGSIIEKTPRTDG
-247 LENGVMKYTTPSAS
+247 LIDGVMKYYTETGYSG
-261 KPGKFDRGHMI
+261 GKFDRGHMI
-272 FRHALSRITVKI
+272 FRHALSRITVKL

-326 TTDQTITKME
+326 TTGQTITKME

-397 SGDKLT
+397 SGDTLT

-412 NVTVSK
+412 NVTISK

-426 SIIPWATVTSSNMDV
+426 SIIPWATVTSGNMDV

-456 EIDGSYSS
+456 AINGTYSS

-472 DDPSS
+472 DDPSPN
-477 SFIFNDTDWKHYK
+477 FIFRDDQWKHYK

-501 TWDGTNR
+501 TWDGTNS
-508 RWTTDLFFE
+508 RWTTNLFFE

-527 TNEKTDSKIHL
+527 TNEKTDNKIHL
-538 VGPGSSGPFG
+538 GPGSSGPFG
-548 EADYFDIATSDED
+548 EADYFDIDTSEKD
-561 IWWGAPMLTSA
+561 IWWGAPMLDKSSETGF
-572 TLKYDYQNT
+572 LQYDYTNNS
-581 ASVTPS
+581 SVSSS
-587 TDYTSP
+587 TDYTTP
-593 LAGGFSL
+593 LAGGFSKW
-600 SIHWGIAATESPIK
+600 IHWGIAATESPIE

-627 LKTTTGSDA
+627 LKTTTGPDA
-636 VKLYDETKSGD
+636 VKLKDGD
-647 DRYAKVKVVRAFNNG
+647 NTAIVKVVRAYNNG

-670 VKTSD
+670 VKISGSTGD
-675 SAGEYVMK
+675 YVMK
-683 LPTYNSRFSD
+683 LPTHNSRFSD
-693 YFDTANE
+693 YFATANE

-718 GATADDFVG
+718 GANADDFVG

-739 INQLS
+739 INRLS
-744 EIEASSV
+744 EIEASAV
-751 GSEAGQGQTAS
+751 GTEAGQGQAES
-762 DNITRWLPNHHYT
+762 QKILRWLPNHHYT
-775 YTFNL
+775 YTFTL
-780 TKTGVTATATVA
+780 KKTEVTATATVT

-800 KDVSIE
+800 KEDVTIE

>member
-28 CSTEELPDNGGNS
+28 CSTEELPDNGGS
-41 NGKTAIEFAM
+41 NTDGKTAIEFAM

-73 GFGSNTRI
+73 GFGDSTRI
-81 VMRIGSESSETPTDI
+81 VMRIGSTNGSET

-103 TASAQVTTGTQDYST
+103 TASAQVAEGDYST
-118 VTFAQGTE
+118 VSFDNEE
-126 MRYWDDAHGRKSQ
+126 MRYWDDAHGRNSQ
-139 LSVYAVAIPDKTEP
+139 LSVYAVAIPDNN
-153 SLIPV
+153 SLLP
-158 DKLNCAP
+158 KFT
-165 ASGSNWA
+165 ASTGSNWA
-172 TENAST
+172 TENATT
-178 SADNNCIAW
+178 SATNNCIAW
-187 EVSADQSAA
+187 EVSADQSTA

-209 IQADAERGQNGVYRY
+209 IQTGGKNGVYQY
-224 DFDTGSYPTFPGCDE
+224 KFSTSDYPAFPGCNP
-239 DGTIKQPG
+239 DGTIIEKTPRTDG
-247 LENGVMKYTTPSAS
+247 LIDGVMKYYTEPGYSG
-261 KPGKFDRGHMI
+261 GKFDRGHMI
-272 FRHALSRITVKI
+272 FRHALSRITVKLT
-284 KAGDG
+284 AGDG
-289 YDPSTAFVVDH
+289 YDPSTAFEVDH

-326 TTDQTITKME
+326 TTGQTITKME

-342 SATHHREF
+342 SAAHHREF

-456 EIDGSYSS
+456 PIDGEYSS

-472 DDPSS
+472 DDPSPN
-477 SFIFNDTDWKHYK
+477 FIIRDDQWKHYA
-490 WYTKYD
+490 WYTTYD

-501 TWDGTNR
+501 RWDGTNR

-538 VGPGSSGPFG
+538 GPGSTGPFG

-561 IWWGAPMLTSA
+561 IWWGAPMRSGANLVYDFANDSQDTSA
-572 TLKYDYQNT
+572 PK
-581 ASVTPS
+581 
-587 TDYTSP
+587 
-593 LAGGFSL
+593 GGYSSSL
-600 SIHWGIAATESPIK
+600 HWGIAATESPIK

-627 LKTTTGSDA
+627 LKTTTGPDA
-636 VKLYDETKSGD
+636 VKLYDETKSGV
-647 DRYAKVKVVRAFNNG
+647 DRYTKVKVVRAFNNG

-670 VKTSD
+670 VKTSG
-675 SAGEYVMK
+675 STGEYVMK
-683 LPTYNSRFSD
+683 LPTDNSRFSY
-693 YFDTANE
+693 YFATANE

-718 GATADDFVG
+718 GANADDFVG

-739 INQLS
+739 INRLS
-744 EIEASSV
+744 EITAKTV
-751 GSEAGQGQTAS
+751 GSDVGQGQTKS
-762 DNITRWLPNHHYT
+762 QKILRWLPNHHYT
-775 YTFNL
+775 YTFTL
-780 TKTGVTATATVA
+780 TKKGITATATIT
-792 KWNEVTAD
+792 KWNEVIASDTPIQ
-800 KDVSIE
+800 IE

>member
-28 CSTEELPDNGGNS
+28 CSTEELPDNGGNTD
-41 NGKTAIEFAM
+41 GKTAIEFAM

-58 MSLDSRAAASDASRA
+58 MSLDSRASRA
-73 GFGSNTRI
+73 GFGSATRI
-81 VMRIGSESSETPTDI
+81 VMRIGSKSADDGSL

-103 TASAQVTTGTQDYST
+103 TASKQVTTGTQDYST

-126 MRYWDDAHGRKSQ
+126 MRYWDDAHGRESQ
-139 LSVYAVAIPDKTEP
+139 LSVYAVAIPDKNSGTLLPEN
-153 SLIPV
+153 
-158 DKLNCAP
+158 KLSIGTLGENSKW
-165 ASGSNWA
+165 AS
-172 TENAST
+172 EST
-178 SADNNCIAW
+178 PDNTIAW
-187 EVSADQSAA
+187 TVSADQSTA

-209 IQADAERGQNGVYRY
+209 IQTGGKNGVYRY
-224 DFDTGSYPTFPGCDE
+224 DFGTGSYPTFPGVANIDNLE
-239 DGTIKQPG
+239 DGMMKFAP
-247 LENGVMKYTTPSAS
+247 NGTS
-261 KPGKFDRGHMI
+261 GKFDRGHMI
-272 FRHALSRITVKI
+272 FRHALSRITVKLT
-284 KAGDG
+284 AGDG

-300 VQINKIRLADGTNTK
+300 VQINNIRLADGTNTK

-326 TTDQTITKME
+326 TTGQTITKME

-350 VAQTIPGDEIDQNST
+350 VAQTIPGDEIGQNST

-412 NVTVSK
+412 NVTISK

-441 NNAYIQLD
+441 NNAYIRLD
-449 LYTPSGT
+449 LYTPSGNA
-456 EIDGSYSS
+456 IDGSYSS

-496 KYNSL
+496 KYSSL
-501 TWDGTNR
+501 AWDGTNS

-683 LPTYNSRFSD
+683 LPSYNSRFSD
-693 YFDTANE
+693 YFATANE
-700 ATNAYWSYY
+700 ATKAYWSYY

-739 INQLS
+739 INRLS
-744 EIEASSV
+744 EIEASAV
-751 GSEAGQGQTAS
+751 GSEAGQGQTK
-762 DNITRWLPNHHYT
+762 DEFITRWLPNHHYT
-775 YTFNL
+775 YTFTL
-780 TKTGVTATATVA
+780 KKTEVTATATVT
-792 KWNEVTAD
+792 KWNEVTAGD
-800 KDVSIE
+800 EDVTIE

>member
-1 MFTTNRH
+1 MTRNKGGRNT
-8 TTPLRYIPALLAV
+8 LRYLPMLLAV
-21 AALGLSA
+21 AAMGLAA
-28 CSTEELPDNGGNS
+28 CSTEELPGNGGNAD
-41 NGKTAIEFAM
+41 GKTAIEFAM
-51 SNTGGIG
+51 SNTGGLG

-73 GFGSNTRI
+73 GFGAATRI
-81 VMRIGSESSETPTDI
+81 VMRIGSQKTDDASDI

-103 TASAQVTTGTQDYST
+103 TASAQVSEGTADYST
-118 VTFAQGTE
+118 VTFAPGTE
-126 MRYWDDAHGRKSQ
+126 MRYWDDAHGRNSQ
-139 LSVYAVAIPDKTEP
+139 LSVYAVAVPDKTDED
-153 SLIPV
+153 LIPV
-158 DKLNCAP
+158 DKLSINP
-165 ASGSNWA
+165 PSGSNWA
-172 TENAST
+172 TEDAST
-178 SADNNCIAW
+178 ATSNNTIAW
-187 EVSADQSAA
+187 TVSTDQSTA
-196 GTVSNQDLCYSNN
+196 GTVSDQDLCYSNN
-209 IQADAERGQNGVYRY
+209 IQADAERGKNGVYRY
-224 DFDTGSYPTFPGCDE
+224 NFVTGSYPTFPGCNE
-239 DGTIKQPG
+239 DGTIKPG

-272 FRHALSRITVKI
+272 FRHALSRITVKLT
-284 KAGDG
+284 AGDG
-289 YDPSTAFVVDH
+289 YNPSTAFVVDH
-300 VQINKIRLADGTNTK
+300 VQINNIRLADGTNTK

-326 TTDQTITKME
+326 TTGQTITKME

-412 NVTVSK
+412 NVTISK

-456 EIDGSYSS
+456 AINGTYSS

-472 DDPSS
+472 DDPSPN
-477 SFIFNDTDWKHYK
+477 FIFRDDQWKHYK

-501 TWDGTNR
+501 TWDGTNS
-508 RWTTDLFFE
+508 RWTTNLFFE

-527 TNEKTDSKIHL
+527 TNEKTDNKIHL
-538 VGPGSSGPFG
+538 GPGSSGPFG
-548 EADYFDIATSDED
+548 EADYFDIDTSDED
-561 IWWGAPMLTSA
+561 IWWGAPMRSGANLVYDFANDSQDTSA
-572 TLKYDYQNT
+572 PK
-581 ASVTPS
+581 
-587 TDYTSP
+587 
-593 LAGGFSL
+593 GGYSSSL
-600 SIHWGIAATESPIK
+600 HWGIAATESPIK

-627 LKTTTGSDA
+627 LKTTTGPDA

-683 LPTYNSRFSD
+683 LPTYNSRISD
-693 YFDTANE
+693 YFATANE

-718 GATADDFVG
+718 GANAEDFVG

-739 INQLS
+739 INRLS

-751 GSEAGQGQTAS
+751 GSEAGQGQTAR

-780 TKTGVTATATVA
+780 TKTGVTATATVT

-800 KDVSIE
+800 KEDVSIE

>member
-28 CSTEELPDNGGNS
+28 CSTEELPDNGGNTD
-41 NGKTAIEFAM
+41 GKTAIEFAM

-58 MSLDSRAAASDASRA
+58 MSLDSRASRA
-73 GFGSNTRI
+73 GFGSDTRI
-81 VMRIGSESSETPTDI
+81 VMRIGSKSADDGSL

-103 TASAQVTTGTQDYST
+103 TASAQVAEGTADYST

-126 MRYWDDAHGRKSQ
+126 MRYWDDAHGRESQ
-139 LSVYAVAIPDKTEP
+139 LSVYAVAIPDKTDEG
-153 SLIPV
+153 LIPV
-158 DKLNCAP
+158 NKLNINP
-165 ASGSNWA
+165 PTGSNWA
-172 TENAST
+172 TEDAST
-178 SADNNCIAW
+178 ATSNNTIAW
-187 EVSADQSAA
+187 TVSADQSTA

-209 IQADAERGQNGVYRY
+209 IQADAERGKNGVYRY
-224 DFDTGSYPTFPGCDE
+224 NFGTGSYPTFPGCYE

-272 FRHALSRITVKI
+272 FRHALTRITVKL

-315 LNLVDGTWSGY
+315 LNLVDGTWSGAVPG
-326 TTDQTITKME
+326 QTITKME
-336 KATPQA
+336 EATPQTGA
-342 SATHHREF
+342 HHHREF

-456 EIDGSYSS
+456 AIDGSYSA

-472 DDPSS
+472 DDPSPD
-477 SFIFNDTDWKHYK
+477 FIIRDDQWKHYK
-490 WYTKYD
+490 WYTTYD

-501 TWDGTNR
+501 RWDGTNR

-527 TNEKTDSKIHL
+527 TNEKTDNKIHL
-538 VGPGSSGPFG
+538 GPGSSGPFG
-548 EADYFDIATSDED
+548 EADYFDINTSDED
-561 IWWGAPMLTSA
+561 IWWGAPMLKTA
-572 TLKYDYQNT
+572 TLKYDYEHT
-581 ASVTPS
+581 ASVTS
-587 TDYTSP
+587 GTDYTSP
-593 LAGGFSL
+593 LDGGFSS

-627 LKTTTGSDA
+627 LKTTTGPDA

-647 DRYAKVKVVRAFNNG
+647 DRYAKVKVVRAFKSG

-670 VKTSD
+670 VKTTGTTGD
-675 SAGEYVMK
+675 LA
-683 LPTYNSRFSD
+683 LNQPTS
-693 YFDTANE
+693 YFKTDKVE
-700 ATNAYWSYY
+700 TNPYWLYY
-709 VPQELVRNS
+709 VPQPLSNGS
-718 GATADDFVG
+718 NYVG
-727 IEITTPDGNVYK
+727 IEITTPDGNIYK
-739 INQLS
+739 INKLS
-744 EIEASSV
+744 DITATAV
-751 GSEAGQGQTAS
+751 GTEAGQGQT
-762 DNITRWLPNHHYT
+762 NGGFITRWLPNHHYT
-775 YTFNL
+775 YTFTL
-780 TKTGVTATATVA
+780 KKTKVTATATVT
-792 KWNEVTAD
+792 KWNEVTAGD
-800 KDVSIE
+800 KNVTIE

>member
-8 TTPLRYIPALLAV
+8 TTSLRYIPALLAA

-58 MSLDSRAAASDASRA
+58 MSLDSRA
-73 GFGSNTRI
+73 GFGQSTRI
-81 VMRIGSESSETPTDI
+81 VMRIGSESADDGSL

-103 TASAQVTTGTQDYST
+103 TASKQVTTDTQDYST
-118 VTFAQGTE
+118 VTFTQGTE

-139 LSVYAVAIPDKTEP
+139 LSVYAVAIPDKNSGTLLPET
-153 SLIPV
+153 
-158 DKLNCAP
+158 KLSIGTLGENSKW
-165 ASGSNWA
+165 AS
-172 TENAST
+172 EST
-178 SADNNCIAW
+178 PDNTIAW
-187 EVSADQSAA
+187 TVSADQSTA

-209 IQADAERGQNGVYRY
+209 IQNGGENGVYRY
-224 DFDTGSYPTFPGCDE
+224 NFDTGSYPAFPGVANIDDLE
-239 DGTIKQPG
+239 D
-247 LENGVMKYTTPSAS
+247 GVMKYTTPSAS

-272 FRHALSRITVKI
+272 FRHALTRITVKL

-289 YDPSTAFVVDH
+289 YDPSTAFEVDH

-326 TTDQTITKME
+326 TPGQTITKME
-336 KATPQA
+336 EATPQA

-350 VAQTIPGDEIDQNST
+350 VAQTIPGDEIYQNST

-391 SATDDI
+391 RATDDI

-426 SIIPWATVTSSNMDV
+426 SIIPWATVTSGNMDV
-441 NNAYIQLD
+441 NNAYIRLD

-456 EIDGSYSS
+456 AIDGSYSS

-472 DDPSS
+472 DDPSQN
-477 SFIFNDTDWKHYK
+477 FIFSDDQWKHYK
-490 WYTKYD
+490 WYTTYEKYD
-496 KYNSL
+496 SL

-508 RWTTDLFFE
+508 RWTTNLFFE

-538 VGPGSSGPFG
+538 GPGSSGPFG
-548 EADYFDIATSDED
+548 EADYFDIDTSEKD
-561 IWWGAPMLTSA
+561 IWWGAPMLKTA
-572 TLKYDYQNT
+572 TLKYDYEHT
-581 ASVTPS
+581 ASVTS
-587 TDYTSP
+587 GTDYRSP
-593 LAGGFSL
+593 LDGGFSS

-636 VKLYDETKSGD
+636 VKLYDETKSGV

-670 VKTSD
+670 VKTSG
-675 SAGEYVMK
+675 STGEYVMK
-683 LPTYNSRFSD
+683 LPTDNSRFSY
-693 YFDTANE
+693 YFATANE

-718 GATADDFVG
+718 GANADDFVG

-739 INQLS
+739 INRLS
-744 EIEASSV
+744 EIKASSV
-751 GSEAGQGQTAS
+751 SSEEGQGKTAS

-775 YTFNL
+775 YTFTL
-780 TKTGVTATATVA
+780 KKTKVTATATVT

-800 KDVSIE
+800 KEDVTIE

>member
-8 TTPLRYIPALLAV
+8 TTSLRYIPALLAV

-73 GFGSNTRI
+73 GFGDSTRI
-81 VMRIGSESSETPTDI
+81 VMRIGSESTETPSDI

-103 TASAQVTTGTQDYST
+103 TASKQVTTGTADYST

-139 LSVYAVAIPDKTEP
+139 LSVYAVAIPDKNDEG
-153 SLIPV
+153 LIPV
-158 DKLNCAP
+158 EKLNINP
-165 ASGSNWA
+165 PSGSNWA
-172 TENAST
+172 TENATT
-178 SADNNCIAW
+178 SATNNCIAW

-209 IQADAERGQNGVYRY
+209 IQADAERGKNGVYRY
-224 DFDTGSYPTFPGCDE
+224 NFDTGSYPTFPGCYE
-239 DGTIKQPG
+239 DGTIKPG
-247 LENGVMKYTTPSAS
+247 LKDGVMKYTTPSAS

-272 FRHALSRITVKI
+272 FRHALSRITVKLT
-284 KAGDG
+284 AGDG
-289 YDPSTAFVVDH
+289 YNPSTAFVVDH
-300 VQINKIRLADGTNTK
+300 VQINNIRLADGTNTK

-326 TTDQTITKME
+326 TTAQTITKME
-336 KATPQA
+336 TASPQA

-350 VAQTIPGDEIDQNST
+350 VAQTIPGDLIPEDGATNRVEI
-365 ENRLELVVDNNI
+365 VVDGNI
-377 YYITDKMLFTAFST
+377 YYLTDKMLYNALKSST
-391 SATDDI
+391 GVKVESNNVV
-397 SGDKLT
+397 LE
-403 LRQGRNYEI
+403 QGKNYEI

-449 LYTPSGT
+449 LYDPSGT
-456 EIDGSYSS
+456 AIDGSYSS

-501 TWDGTNR
+501 TWDGTNN
-508 RWTTDLFFE
+508 RWTTNLFFE

-593 LAGGFSL
+593 LAGGFSS

-627 LKTTTGSDA
+627 LKTTTGPDA
-636 VKLYDETKSGD
+636 VKLKDGD
-647 DRYAKVKVVRAFNNG
+647 NTAIVKVVRAFNNG

-670 VKTSD
+670 VKTSG
-675 SAGEYVMK
+675 STGEYVMK

-693 YFDTANE
+693 YFATANE

-709 VPQELVRNS
+709 IPQELVRNS
-718 GATADDFVG
+718 GANADDFVG

-739 INQLS
+739 INRLS
-744 EIEASSV
+744 EIKATSV
-751 GSEAGQGQTAS
+751 GSEAGQGQTNS
-762 DNITRWLPNHHYT
+762 DYITRWLPNHHYT
-775 YTFNL
+775 YTFTL
-780 TKTGVTATATVA
+780 KKTKVTATATVT

-800 KDVSIE
+800 KEDVSIE

>member
-1 MFTTNRH
+1 MTRNKGGRNT
-8 TTPLRYIPALLAV
+8 LRYLPMLLAV
-21 AALGLSA
+21 AAMGLAA
-28 CSTEELPDNGGNS
+28 CSTEELPGNGGNAD
-41 NGKTAIEFAM
+41 GKTAIEFAM
-51 SNTGGIG
+51 SNTGGLV

-73 GFGSNTRI
+73 GFGAATRI
-81 VMRIGSESSETPTDI
+81 VMRIGSQKTDDASDI

-103 TASAQVTTGTQDYST
+103 TASAQVAEGDYST
-118 VTFAQGTE
+118 VSFDNEE
-126 MRYWDDAHGRKSQ
+126 MRYWDDAHGRNSQ
-139 LSVYAVAIPDKTEP
+139 LSVYAVAIPDNN
-153 SLIPV
+153 SLLP
-158 DKLNCAP
+158 KFTAS
-165 ASGSNWA
+165 SGSNWA
-172 TENAST
+172 TENATT
-178 SADNNCIAW
+178 SATNNCIAW

-209 IQADAERGQNGVYRY
+209 IQADAERGKNGVYRY
-224 DFDTGSYPTFPGCDE
+224 NFGTGSYPTFPGCNE
-239 DGTIKQPG
+239 DGTIKPG
-247 LENGVMKYTTPSAS
+247 LKDGVMKYTTPSAS
-261 KPGKFDRGHMI
+261 EPGKFDRGHMI
-272 FRHALSRITVKI
+272 FRHALTRITVKL

-326 TTDQTITKME
+326 TTGQTITKME

-412 NVTVSK
+412 NVTISK

-456 EIDGSYSS
+456 AIDGASS
-464 NPPLLFRL
+464 LNPPLLFRL
-472 DDPSS
+472 DDPSPK
-477 SFIFNDTDWKHYK
+477 FIFSDEEWKHYK

-501 TWDGTNR
+501 TWDDTNS
-508 RWTTDLFFE
+508 RWTTNLFFE

-527 TNEKTDSKIHL
+527 TNEKTDNKIHL

-548 EADYFDIATSDED
+548 EADYFDIDTSEKD
-561 IWWGAPMLTSA
+561 IWWGAPMLKTA
-572 TLKYDYQNT
+572 TLKYDYEHT
-581 ASVTPS
+581 ASVS
-587 TDYTSP
+587 SGTDYTSP
-593 LAGGFSL
+593 LDGGFSS

-636 VKLYDETKSGD
+636 VKLKDGD
-647 DRYAKVKVVRAFNNG
+647 NTAIVKVVRAFNKG

-670 VKTSD
+670 VKNTGTTGD
-675 SAGEYVMK
+675 LALKE
-683 LPTYNSRFSD
+683 PTT
-693 YFDTANE
+693 YFKTDKVE
-700 ATNAYWSYY
+700 TNPYCLYY
-709 VPQELVRNS
+709 VPQPLSHGSND
-718 GATADDFVG
+718 ADYVG

-739 INQLS
+739 INRLS
-744 EIEASSV
+744 EIKATAV
-751 GSEAGQGQTAS
+751 GTEAGQGQNN
-762 DNITRWLPNHHYT
+762 DDYITRWLPNHHYT

-800 KDVSIE
+800 KEDVTIE

>member
-28 CSTEELPDNGGNS
+28 CSTEELPGNGGNS

-58 MSLDSRAAASDASRA
+58 MSLDSRA
-73 GFGSNTRI
+73 GFGQSTRI
-81 VMRIGSESSETPTDI
+81 VMRIGSQKTDDASDI
-96 KYTRTTA
+96 KNTRTTA
-103 TASAQVTTGTQDYST
+103 TASKQVTTGTQDYST

-139 LSVYAVAIPDKTEP
+139 LSVYAVAIPDKNDKVLLPEN
-153 SLIPV
+153 
-158 DKLNCAP
+158 KLNCAP

-172 TENAST
+172 AEDAST
-178 SADNNCIAW
+178 AASNNTIAW
-187 EVSADQSAA
+187 TVSADQSTA
-196 GTVSNQDLCYSNN
+196 GTVSDQDLCYSNN
-209 IQADAERGQNGVYRY
+209 IQADAERGKNGVYRY
-224 DFDTGSYPTFPGCDE
+224 DFGTGSYPTFPGCYE
-239 DGTIKQPG
+239 DGTIKPG
-247 LENGVMKYTTPSAS
+247 LKDGVMKYTTPSAS

-272 FRHALSRITVKI
+272 FRHALSRITVKLT
-284 KAGDG
+284 AGDG

-350 VAQTIPGDEIDQNST
+350 VAQTIPGDLIPEDGATNRVEI
-365 ENRLELVVDNNI
+365 VVDGNI
-377 YYITDKMLFTAFST
+377 YYLTDKMLYNALKSST
-391 SATDDI
+391 GVKVESNNVE
-397 SGDKLT
+397 LE
-403 LRQGRNYEI
+403 QGKNYEI

-456 EIDGSYSS
+456 AINGTYSS

-472 DDPSS
+472 DDPSPN
-477 SFIFNDTDWKHYK
+477 FIFRDDQWKHYK

-501 TWDGTNR
+501 TWDGTNS
-508 RWTTDLFFE
+508 RWTTNLFFE

-527 TNEKTDSKIHL
+527 TNEKTDNKIHL
-538 VGPGSSGPFG
+538 GPGSSGPFG
-548 EADYFDIATSDED
+548 EADYFDIDTSDED
-561 IWWGAPMLTSA
+561 IWWGAPMLTTA
-572 TLKYDYQNT
+572 TLKYDYEHT
-581 ASVTPS
+581 ASVTS
-587 TDYTSP
+587 GTDYTSP
-593 LAGGFSL
+593 LDGGFSS

-627 LKTTTGSDA
+627 LKTTTGPDA
-636 VKLYDETKSGD
+636 VKLKDGD
-647 DRYAKVKVVRAFNNG
+647 NTAIVKVVRAFNNG

-670 VKTSD
+670 VKTSG
-675 SAGEYVMK
+675 STGEYVMK

-693 YFDTANE
+693 YFATANE

-709 VPQELVRNS
+709 IPQELVRNS
-718 GATADDFVG
+718 GANADDFVG

-739 INQLS
+739 INRLS
-744 EIEASSV
+744 EIKATSV
-751 GSEAGQGQTAS
+751 GSEAGQGQTNS
-762 DNITRWLPNHHYT
+762 DYITRWLPNHHYT
-775 YTFNL
+775 YTFTL
-780 TKTGVTATATVA
+780 KKTKVTATATVT

-800 KDVSIE
+800 KEDVTIE

>member
-8 TTPLRYIPALLAV
+8 TTSLRYIPALLAA

-28 CSTEELPDNGGNS
+28 CSTEELPDNGGS
-41 NGKTAIEFAM
+41 TDGKTAIEFAM

-73 GFGSNTRI
+73 GFGADTRI
-81 VMRIGSESSETPTDI
+81 VMRIGSQNTETPSDI

-103 TASAQVTTGTQDYST
+103 TASKQVTTGTQDYST

-126 MRYWDDAHGRKSQ
+126 MRYWDDAHGRTSQ
-139 LSVYAVAIPDKTEP
+139 LSVYAVAIPDKTDEG
-153 SLIPV
+153 LIPV
-158 DKLNCAP
+158 EKLNINP
-165 ASGSNWA
+165 PSGSNWA
-172 TENAST
+172 TEDAST

-187 EVSADQSAA
+187 EVSADQTAKVASE
-196 GTVSNQDLCYSNN
+196 DLCYSNN
-209 IQADAERGQNGVYRY
+209 IQNGGENGVYRWS
-224 DFDTGSYPTFPGCDE
+224 FTEEPQGYPSFPGVDNISSLE
-239 DGTIKQPG
+239 D
-247 LENGVMKYTTPSAS
+247 GVMKYTTPSAS
-261 KPGKFDRGHMI
+261 EPGKFDRGHMI
-272 FRHALSRITVKI
+272 FRHALSRITVKL

-336 KATPQA
+336 TASPQA

-449 LYTPSGT
+449 LYDPSGT
-456 EIDGSYSS
+456 AIDGSYSS

-472 DDPSS
+472 DDPSPN
-477 SFIFNDTDWKHYK
+477 FIFSDDQWKHYK

-501 TWDGTNR
+501 TWDGTNS
-508 RWTTDLFFE
+508 RWTTNLFFE

-527 TNEKTDSKIHL
+527 TNEKTDNKIHL
-538 VGPGSSGPFG
+538 GPGSSGPFG

-561 IWWGAPMLTSA
+561 IWWGAPMLKKA

-593 LAGGFSL
+593 LAGGFSS

-627 LKTTTGSDA
+627 LKTTTGPDA
-636 VKLYDETKSGD
+636 VKLKDGD
-647 DRYAKVKVVRAFNNG
+647 NTAIVKVVRAYNNG

-675 SAGEYVMK
+675 STGEYVMK
-683 LPTYNSRFSD
+683 LPTHNSRFSD
-693 YFDTANE
+693 YFATANE

-709 VPQELVRNS
+709 VPQELKR
-718 GATADDFVG
+718 GEADADFVG

-739 INQLS
+739 INRLS
-744 EIEASSV
+744 DIKATAV
-751 GSEAGQGQTAS
+751 GTEAGQGQNNS
-762 DNITRWLPNHHYT
+762 DYITRWLPNHRYT
-775 YTFNL
+775 YTFTL
-780 TKTGVTATATVA
+780 KKTKVTATATVT
-792 KWNEVTAD
+792 KWNEVTAGD
-800 KDVSIE
+800 KNVTIE

>member
-8 TTPLRYIPALLAV
+8 TTLLRYIPALLAV

-58 MSLDSRAAASDASRA
+58 MGLDSRVSRA
-73 GFGSNTRI
+73 GFGQSTRI
-81 VMRIGSESSETPTDI
+81 VMRIGSESTDGGSL

-103 TASAQVTTGTQDYST
+103 TASAKVSEGTADYST

-139 LSVYAVAIPDKTEP
+139 LSVYAVAIPDKTDVLTENVLQAP
-153 SLIPV
+153 ST
-158 DKLNCAP
+158 
-165 ASGSNWA
+165 SGGSNWG
-172 TENAST
+172 T
-178 SADNNCIAW
+178 SSDTDNTIAW
-187 EVSADQSAA
+187 TVSADQSTA

-209 IQADAERGQNGVYRY
+209 IQTGGKNGVYQY
-224 DFDTGSYPTFPGCDE
+224 KFSASDYPAFPGCNP
-239 DGTIKQPG
+239 DGSIIEKTPRTDG
-247 LENGVMKYTTPSAS
+247 LIDGVMKYYTEPGYSG
-261 KPGKFDRGHMI
+261 GKFDRGHMV
-272 FRHALSRITVKI
+272 FRHALSRITVKLT
-284 KAGDG
+284 AGDG

-300 VQINKIRLADGTNTK
+300 VQINNIRLADGTNTK
-315 LNLVDGTWSGY
+315 LNLVNGTWSGY
-326 TTDQTITKME
+326 TTAQKITKME
-336 KATPQA
+336 EATPQTGA
-342 SATHHREF
+342 AHHREF
-350 VAQTIPGDEIDQNST
+350 VAQTIPGDLIPDNGSTKRIEI
-365 ENRLELVVDNNI
+365 VVDGNI
-377 YYITDKMLFTAFST
+377 YYLTDKMLYNALKSST
-391 SATDDI
+391 GVKVESNNVV
-397 SGDKLT
+397 LE
-403 LRQGRNYEI
+403 QGKNYEI

-449 LYTPSGT
+449 LYDPSGT
-456 EIDGSYSS
+456 AIDGSYSS

-501 TWDGTNR
+501 TWDGTNN

-517 TNYAS
+517 SNYAS

-538 VGPGSSGPFG
+538 DPGSTGPFG
-548 EADYFDIATSDED
+548 EADYFDIDTSDED
-561 IWWGAPMLTSA
+561 IWWGAPMLKTA
-572 TLKYDYQNT
+572 TLKYDYEHT
-581 ASVTPS
+581 ASVS
-587 TDYTSP
+587 SGTDYTSP
-593 LAGGFSL
+593 LDGGFSS
-600 SIHWGIAATESPIK
+600 SIHWGIAATESPIM

-627 LKTTTGSDA
+627 LKTTTGPDA
-636 VKLYDETKSGD
+636 VKLKDGD
-647 DRYAKVKVVRAFNNG
+647 NTAIVKVVRAFNNG

-670 VKTSD
+670 VKTTGTT
-675 SAGEYVMK
+675 GEYVMK

-693 YFDTANE
+693 YFATANE

-718 GATADDFVG
+718 GANADDFVG

-744 EIEASSV
+744 KIEATAV
-751 GSEAGQGQTAS
+751 GSEAGQGQAES
-762 DNITRWLPNHHYT
+762 QKKILRWLPNHHYT
-775 YTFNL
+775 YTFTL
-780 TKTGVTATATVA
+780 KKTKVTATATVT
-792 KWNEVTAD
+792 KWNEVTAGD
-800 KDVSIE
+800 KNVTIE

>member
-28 CSTEELPDNGGNS
+28 CSTEELPDNGGNTD
-41 NGKTAIEFAM
+41 GKTAIEFAM

-58 MSLDSRAAASDASRA
+58 MSLDSRVSRA
-73 GFGSNTRI
+73 GFGYDTEI
-81 VMRIGSESSETPTDI
+81 KMRIRSENTEDASI
-96 KYTRTTA
+96 KYTLTKA
-103 TASAQVTTGTQDYST
+103 TAIKQEDGKDYST
-118 VTFAQGTE
+118 VKFKSENGE
-126 MRYWDDAHGRKSQ
+126 MRYWDDAHGRNSQ
-139 LSVYAVAIPDKTEP
+139 LSVYAVAVPDKTGILAADALQAP
-153 SLIPV
+153 ST
-158 DKLNCAP
+158 
-165 ASGSNWA
+165 SGGSNWG
-172 TENAST
+172 T
-178 SADNNCIAW
+178 SLDTNNTIAW
-187 EVSADQSAA
+187 TVSADQSTA
-196 GTVSNQDLCYSNN
+196 GTVSDQDLCYSNN
-209 IQADAERGQNGVYRY
+209 IQAVGKNGVYRY
-224 DFDTGSYPTFPGCDE
+224 DFGTGSYPAFPGVANIDDLE
-239 DGTIKQPG
+239 D
-247 LENGVMKYTTPSAS
+247 GVMKYTTPSAS

-272 FRHALSRITVKI
+272 FRHALSRITVKLT
-284 KAGDG
+284 AGDG
-289 YDPSTAFVVDH
+289 YNPSTAFVVDH
-300 VQINKIRLADGTNTK
+300 VQINNIRLADGTNTK

-326 TTDQTITKME
+326 TTAQKITKME
-336 KATPQA
+336 KAKPQMGA
-342 SATHHREF
+342 AHHREF
-350 VAQTIPGDEIDQNST
+350 VAQTIPGDLIPENGDTKRVEI
-365 ENRLELVVDNNI
+365 VVDGNI
-377 YYITDKMLFTAFST
+377 YYLTDKMLYNALKSST
-391 SATDDI
+391 GVKVESNNVE
-397 SGDKLT
+397 LE
-403 LRQGRNYEI
+403 QGKNYEI
-412 NVTVSK
+412 NVTISK

-456 EIDGSYSS
+456 AINGAYST

-472 DDPSS
+472 DDPSPD
-477 SFIFNDTDWKHYK
+477 FIFRDDQWKHYK

-501 TWDGTNR
+501 TWDGTNS
-508 RWTTDLFFE
+508 RWTTNLFFE

-527 TNEKTDSKIHL
+527 TNEKTDNKIHL

-548 EADYFDIATSDED
+548 EADYFDIATSVED
-561 IWWGAPMLTSA
+561 IWWGAPMLNTA
-572 TLKYDYQNT
+572 TLKYDYEHT
-581 ASVTPS
+581 ASVTS
-587 TDYTSP
+587 GTDYRSP
-593 LAGGFSL
+593 LDGGFSS

-636 VKLYDETKSGD
+636 VKLYDETKSGV
-647 DRYAKVKVVRAFNNG
+647 DRYAKVKVVRAFNSG

-693 YFDTANE
+693 YFATANE

-718 GATADDFVG
+718 GANADDFVG

-739 INQLS
+739 INRLS
-744 EIEASSV
+744 EIEASAV
-751 GSEAGQGQTAS
+751 GSEAGQGQAES
-762 DNITRWLPNHHYT
+762 QKILRWLPNHHYT
-775 YTFNL
+775 YTFTL
-780 TKTGVTATATVA
+780 KKTKVTATATVT
-792 KWNEVTAD
+792 KWNEVTAGNE
-800 KDVSIE
+800 DVTIE

>member
-58 MSLDSRAAASDASRA
+58 MSLDSRA
-73 GFGSNTRI
+73 GFGQSTRI
-81 VMRIGSESSETPTDI
+81 VMRIGSQSTDDGSL
-96 KYTRTTA
+96 KYTCTTA
-103 TASAQVTTGTQDYST
+103 TASKQVTTGTADYST

-139 LSVYAVAIPDKTEP
+139 LSVYAVAIPDKNSGTLLPET
-153 SLIPV
+153 
-158 DKLNCAP
+158 KLSIGTLGENSKW
-165 ASGSNWA
+165 AS
-172 TENAST
+172 EST
-178 SADNNCIAW
+178 PDNTIAW

-209 IQADAERGQNGVYRY
+209 IQTGGKNGVYQY
-224 DFDTGSYPTFPGCDE
+224 KFSASDYPAFPGCNP
-239 DGTIKQPG
+239 DGSIIEKTPRTDG
-247 LENGVMKYTTPSAS
+247 LIDGVMKYYTETGYSG
-261 KPGKFDRGHMI
+261 GKFDRGHMI
-272 FRHALSRITVKI
+272 FRHALSRITVKLT
-284 KAGDG
+284 AGDG
-289 YDPSTAFVVDH
+289 YNPSTAFVVDH
-300 VQINKIRLADGTNTK
+300 VQINNIRLADGTNTK

-326 TTDQTITKME
+326 TTAQTITKME
-336 KATPQA
+336 TASPQA

-441 NNAYIQLD
+441 NNAYIQLE
-449 LYTPSGT
+449 LYDPSGT
-456 EIDGSYSS
+456 AIDGSYSS

-472 DDPSS
+472 DDPSPN
-477 SFIFNDTDWKHYK
+477 FIFSDDQWMHYN
-490 WYTKYD
+490 WYTQYD

-501 TWDGTNR
+501 KWDGTNN
-508 RWTTDLFFE
+508 RWTTNLFFE

-527 TNEKTDSKIHL
+527 TNEKTNNKIHL
-538 VGPGSSGPFG
+538 GPGSSGPFG
-548 EADYFDIATSDED
+548 EADYFDIDTNDED
-561 IWWGAPMLTSA
+561 IWWGAPMLKTA
-572 TLKYDYQNT
+572 TLKYDYEHT
-581 ASVTPS
+581 ASVTS
-587 TDYTSP
+587 GTDYTSP
-593 LAGGFSL
+593 LDGGFSS

-627 LKTTTGSDA
+627 LKTTTGPDA
-636 VKLYDETKSGD
+636 VKLKDGD
-647 DRYAKVKVVRAFNNG
+647 NTAIVKVVRAFNNG

-670 VKTSD
+670 VKTSG
-675 SAGEYVMK
+675 STGEYVMK

-693 YFDTANE
+693 YFATANE

-709 VPQELVRNS
+709 IPQELVRNS
-718 GATADDFVG
+718 GANADDFVG

-739 INQLS
+739 INRLS
-744 EIEASSV
+744 EIKATSV
-751 GSEAGQGQTAS
+751 GSEAGQGQTNS
-762 DNITRWLPNHHYT
+762 DYITRWLPNHHYT
-775 YTFNL
+775 YTFTL
-780 TKTGVTATATVA
+780 KKTKVTATATVT

-800 KDVSIE
+800 KEDVSIE